1 MTKITFLGAGSVVF
15 TKNLLGDILSFPEL
29 RDSVISL
36 HDIDPARLETAE
48 RMARDYVRCYERV
61 IACGPCRSGDIA

>member
-29 RDSVISL
+29 QDCLISL
-36 HDIDPARLETAE
+36 HDLDPVRLETAE
-48 RMARDYVRCYERV
+48 RMARWT
-61 IACGPCRSGDIA
+61 A